1 MLFKGK
7 YMFLYLI
14 QHAEAKS
21 EQEDPSRGLSEKG
34 LSDIRKTAGHA
45 AGLSIKVNQIF
56 HSGKKR
62 AGQTAQILAE
72 NLNPDKGIAESDGLA
87 PMDEPEIW
95 AQRLSSVSEDIMLVG
110 HLPHMGKLA
119 ALLICSNENKKAV
132 NFKMAG
138 IVCLKRN
145 EDMSWSLEWTI
156 TPQITE

>member
-1 MLFKGK
+1 ML
-7 YMFLYLI
+7 LYLI

-34 LSDIRKTAGHA
+34 LNDIRKTASHA

-56 HSGKKR
+56 HSSKKR
-62 AGQTAQILAE
+62 AGQTARILAE

-95 AQRLSSVSEDIMLVG
+95 AQRLSSVSEDTMLVG
-110 HLPHMGKLA
+110 HLPHMGKLV
-119 ALLICSNENKKAV
+119 ALLICGDKNKKAV

-138 IVCLKRN
+138 IACLKKN
-145 EDMSWSLEWTI
+145 EDMSWSLEWML
-156 TPQITE
+156 TPGQII